1 MGRVTNIKPKLF
13 IFFFFFFFNAEQNR
27 VLELGRAFT
36 VFHRVTK
43 HSLIQRN

>member
-1 MGRVTNIKPKLF
+1 MGRVTNIKPKQF
-13 IFFFFFFFNAEQNR
+13 VFFFFFNAEQNR